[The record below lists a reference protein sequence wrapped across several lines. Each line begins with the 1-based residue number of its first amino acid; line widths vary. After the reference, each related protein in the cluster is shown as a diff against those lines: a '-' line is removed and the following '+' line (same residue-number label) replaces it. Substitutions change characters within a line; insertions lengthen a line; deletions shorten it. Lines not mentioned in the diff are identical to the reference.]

1 MSSPPFTGNDDLDAF
16 LYKLQLDT
24 VDTGTTGATTIDT
37 GVVNADYYPEKYIQV
52 RYATS
57 ETGANINTRP
67 FSYNTTGSLVGGT
80 DQVGDLA
87 IGTPIM
93 DMVIIFRMNLPQPIS
108 LTIFYLEQAV
118 AQIKLTIHAMLMII
132 PFYEKII

>member
-1 MSSPPFTGNDDLDAF
+1 MAAGH
-16 LYKLQLDT
+16 
-24 VDTGTTGATTIDT
+24 
-37 GVVNADYYPEKYIQV
+37 
-52 RYATS
+52 
-57 ETGANINTRP
+57 
-67 FSYNTTGSLVGGT
+67 
-80 DQVGDLA
+80 LA

-132 PFYEKII
+132 PFYEKIIWQTFLHL